1 MKYEFDYQK
10 LKGKIVEKTKNQEN
24 LANQMGV
31 TKQSLNQKLNNKVA
45 FKQSDI
51 VTISTLLEISKV
63 EIPEYFFTLKV

>member
-10 LKGKIVEKTKNQEN
+10 LKGKIVEKKKNQEN
-24 LANQMGV
+24 LANQMGI

-51 VTISTLLEISKV
+51 ITISNLLEISKV
-63 EIPEYFFTLKV
+63 EISEYFFTLKV

>member
-24 LANQMGV
+24 LASQMGV